1 MIAIDGNKAVELVNT
16 IPMLG
21 LINDI
26 VEVFLID
33 PDTNKFSVTNITT
46 FFSLNFFYLFL

>member
-1 MIAIDGNKAVELVNT
+1 MLVIKPVEEVNF

-26 VEVFLID
+26 VEVLVVD
-33 PDTNKFSVTNITT
+33 PDPT
-46 FFSLNFFYLFL
+46 